1 MTNPLKRALRRAAR
15 AARGWLAEPA
25 PVSNPAQSRFAYAEI
40 NDIVEH
46 IAATLG
52 SVQRPAYAWG
62 MTQAAHLAKH
72 IGVERISVLE
82 LGVAGGNGL
91 VALDRAAELVED
103 ALGVGIEVYGFDSG
117 RGLPRP
123 EDWRDLPN
131 LWSAGDFPMDEA
143 ALKARLQRAQLI
155 LGLVADTIPAFLQQN
170 PAPIGFISFDLDLY
184 SSTKQAL
191 ALLEADHARLLPRIH
206 CYMDDILGFTF
217 ADFNGERLAMAE
229 FNAAHETRKF
239 SPIYGLR
246 FYVPPRHF
254 NAMWVEKFYM
264 VHILDHPLY
273 AAYDGLVRRPRMD
286 LESGQ

>member
-1 MTNPLKRALRRAAR
+1 MTQLLKRGLRKAAR
-15 AARGWLAEPA
+15 VARNWLAEPTPA
-25 PVSNPAQSRFAYAEI
+25 PSPGQSRFAYAEI
-40 NDIVEH
+40 NAIVEH

-52 SVQRPAYAWG
+52 PVQRPAYAWG
-62 MTQAAHLAKH
+62 VVQAAHLAKH
-72 IGVERISVLE
+72 LGVERVSALE

-91 VALDRAAELVED
+91 VALDRIAPLVED
-103 ALGVGIEVYGFDSG
+103 ALGVGVEVYGFDSG
-117 RGLPRP
+117 RGLPKP
-123 EDWRDLPN
+123 KDWRDLPN

-143 ALKARLQRAQLI
+143 ALRGRLQRAKLI
-155 LGLVADTIPAFLQQN
+155 LGLVADTIPTFLQEN

-184 SSTKQAL
+184 TSTKQAF
-191 ALLEADHARLLPRIH
+191 ALLEAEPARLLPRIH

-229 FNAAHETRKF
+229 FNVEHETRKF

-264 VHILDHPLY
+264 LHILDHPLY
-273 AAYDGLVRRPRMD
+273 SAYDGLVRRPRMD
-286 LESGQ
+286 LE